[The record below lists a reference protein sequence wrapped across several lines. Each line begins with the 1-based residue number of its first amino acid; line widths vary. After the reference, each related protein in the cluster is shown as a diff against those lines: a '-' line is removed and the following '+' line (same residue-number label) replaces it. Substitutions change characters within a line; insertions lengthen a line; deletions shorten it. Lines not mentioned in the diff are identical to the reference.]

1 MEPAFTS
8 CAPPTAA
15 CAHSLQA
22 HHASRHSVTTQV
34 RRHGACA
41 TRTQFDLNTAVCRRE
56 LTRTR
61 CLAVTLQASKASVMA
76 SANVDVDQLMRTLL
90 LKDLRVQLRLRGLS
104 PAGALRLA
112 WLDWMSEHTLQTLQ
126 TVAG

>member
-1 MEPAFTS
+1 
-8 CAPPTAA
+8 
-15 CAHSLQA
+15 
-22 HHASRHSVTTQV
+22 
-34 RRHGACA
+34 
-41 TRTQFDLNTAVCRRE
+41 
-56 LTRTR
+56 
-61 CLAVTLQASKASVMA
+61 MA